1 MIRIAGAVLLLLS
14 AMCAGLSMSH
24 AAKAHRDALRTSLDT
39 VRSMRRSIDMF
50 SVPRDVL
57 FREYPAIHDHALY
70 DAMAEDAPL
79 LREFSDKLGQG
90 YREDT
95 LKLCDWTIAVLEERL
110 HTAEREYPARCRLC
124 IALPLFAALSVIV
137 MLL

>member
-1 MIRIAGAVLLLLS
+1 MN
-14 AMCAGLSMSH
+14 H
-24 AAKAHRDALRTSLDT
+24 AAKAHRNALRTALDA
-39 VRSMRRSIDMF
+39 VRSVRRSIDMF
-50 SVPRDVL
+50 ATPREVL
-57 FREYPAIHDHALY
+57 CREYPALHDGALY
-70 DAMAEDAPL
+70 DALAEDAPL
-79 LREFSDKLGQG
+79 LRDFSNKLGGG

-95 LKLCDWTIAVLEERL
+95 LKLCDWTIAALEERL